1 VEGREGGREG
11 KGAKEGPLP
20 QNPGILTPSHL
31 ITEYCPRGS
40 LRHMLQSEGRCLHP
54 VLRRRRVLL
63 FTPSLPPPFPPS
75 LLSSFPPFLLFSFPP
90 SFPPSLFIGA
100 LTERQTGIYTRQ
112 ILMGLRYLHENG
124 IAHR

>member
-1 VEGREGGREG
+1 MKEEAVEGREGGRDW

-63 FTPSLPPPFPPS
+63 FTPS
-75 LLSSFPPFLLFSFPP
+75 FPPFLLFSFPP